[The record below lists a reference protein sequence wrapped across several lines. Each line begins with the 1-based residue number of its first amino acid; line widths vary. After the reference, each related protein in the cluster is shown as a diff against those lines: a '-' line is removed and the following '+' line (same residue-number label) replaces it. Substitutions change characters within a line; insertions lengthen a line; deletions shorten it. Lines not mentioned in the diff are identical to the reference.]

1 MPKLTFSRNIRPH
14 VIENPQPLSSP
25 PPPPPITKGTPHLH
39 PKKVHNFRLRTIQNS
54 CISMFYLMPPIPLP
68 PPPPPPLF
76 LPKHTPP
83 QQKHIYLIFYNKT
96 KKIKKKITHLK
107 NKTK

>member
-54 CISMFYLMPPIPLP
+54 CISIVDLTPPIPLP
-68 PPPPPPLF
+68 PPPLF
-76 LPKHTPP
+76 RPVGHQTTPMDRIPYIVDFIILPYILEMT
-83 QQKHIYLIFYNKT
+83 IASS
-96 KKIKKKITHLK
+96 
-107 NKTK
+107 